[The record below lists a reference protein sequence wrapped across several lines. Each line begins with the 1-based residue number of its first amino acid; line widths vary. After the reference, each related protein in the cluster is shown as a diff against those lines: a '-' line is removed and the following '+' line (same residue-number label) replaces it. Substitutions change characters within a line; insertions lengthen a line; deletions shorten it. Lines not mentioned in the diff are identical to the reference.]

1 MRLTLITLLLA
12 GVVGCDPTPEEK
24 AAQSQPEYEAASDGD
39 PQSQFE
45 MGQKYDIGDGV
56 PEDLTGAVE
65 WNRKAAEQGDADAH
79 CEVGEAYRDGVGVPE
94 DYTEAVK
101 WYRKAAEQGHAGAQ
115 YNLGRMY
122 FEGEGVP
129 EDDVEAY
136 AWTSVAA
143 RNGHEDAKECFPI
156 AEAELTREQHVEG
169 MVRAMQL
176 NERIIERGFGG
187 EESAIELL
195 EELDDNEAD

>member
-1 MRLTLITLLLA
+1 MSPNLEAVL
-12 GVVGCDPTPEEK
+12 K
-24 AAQSQPEYEAASDGD
+24 AAELGDASAQLNLGNMYY
-39 PQSQFE
+39 F
-45 MGQKYDIGDGV
+45 GDGV
-56 PEDLTGAVE
+56 PED
-65 WNRKAAEQGDADAH
+65 KA
-79 CEVGEAYRDGVGVPE
+79 
-94 DYTEAVK
+94 EAVK
-101 WYRKAAEQGHAGAQ
+101 WYCKAAEQGHRAAHNNLGVMYRDGDGVSKDAVEAGKWFRKAADQGVAGAQ
-115 YNLGRMY
+115 ESLGTMY
-122 FEGEGVP
+122 AEGEGVP